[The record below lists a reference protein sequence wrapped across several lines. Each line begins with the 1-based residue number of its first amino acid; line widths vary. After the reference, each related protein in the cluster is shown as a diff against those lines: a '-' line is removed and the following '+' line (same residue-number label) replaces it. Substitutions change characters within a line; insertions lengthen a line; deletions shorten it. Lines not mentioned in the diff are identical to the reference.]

1 MDANQTTDSFLNNS
15 LISSDTSDSS
25 VLLSTISEYDEML
38 GVNQDY
44 DDLYE
49 EDTTTFS
56 NTTLASVD
64 EPLIFDWSLFYTGI
78 YDQRL

>member
-1 MDANQTTDSFLNNS
+1 MDANKTIDPFLNES
-15 LISSDTSDSS
+15 FISSNTSDSS
-25 VLLSTISEYDEML
+25 ILLSTISEYDEMF
-38 GVNQDY
+38 GDNQDY